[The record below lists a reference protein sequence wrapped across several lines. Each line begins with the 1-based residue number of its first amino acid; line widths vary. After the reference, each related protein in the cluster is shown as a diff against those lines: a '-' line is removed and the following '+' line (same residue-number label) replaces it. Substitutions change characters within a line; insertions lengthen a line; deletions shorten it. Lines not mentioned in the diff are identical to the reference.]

1 MPRGHDPLTNLPEL
15 LEGAKVTVAASF
27 FAILLGTMIGT
38 AAGVAEKSRYRP
50 IRVLISVYVSFFRG
64 TPLFVQ
70 ILVIYFLLPAIGLD
84 IPRFTTGVLAL
95 ALNSGAYISQMISG
109 AVTAIPDGQLQAARA
124 LAMPRRTI
132 WRRIVV
138 PQAFR
143 LILPPLTVEFS
154 SLVKNSAFLSV
165 IGVVE
170 LTRTGQQIIS
180 VTFQPTQTWVVVA
193 MMYFVM
199 CFVIGLM
206 ARRLERAT
214 SAQAFR

>member
-38 AAGVAEKSRYRP
+38 AAGVAEKSRLRP
-50 IRVLISVYVSFFRG
+50 IRVLVSVYVSFFRG

-109 AVTAIPDGQLQAARA
+109 AITAIPDGQLQAARA
-124 LAMPRRTI
+124 LAMPRRKI
-132 WRRIVV
+132 WRRIIV

-180 VTFQPTQTWVVVA
+180 VSFQPTQTWVVVA

-206 ARRLERAT
+206 ARRMERAT

>member
-1 MPRGHDPLTNLPEL
+1 
-15 LEGAKVTVAASF
+15 
-27 FAILLGTMIGT
+27 
-38 AAGVAEKSRYRP
+38 
-50 IRVLISVYVSFFRG
+50 VSFFRG

-84 IPRFTTGVLAL
+84 VPRFTTGVLAL

-109 AVTAIPDGQLQAARA
+109 AVTSIPVGQIQAARA

-138 PQAFR
+138 PQALR

-170 LTRTGQQIIS
+170 LTRTGQQIIA
-180 VTFQPTQTWVVVA
+180 VTFDPTQTWVVVA
-193 MMYFVM
+193 LIYFVM
-199 CFVIGLM
+199 CFVIGLL

>member
-1 MPRGHDPLTNLPEL
+1 VSQGPDLLTNLPEL
-15 LEGAKVTVAASF
+15 LEGAKITVAASI
-27 FAILLGTMIGT
+27 FAITLGSIIGV
-38 AAGVAEKSRYRP
+38 AAGVAEQSQVRP
-50 IRVLISVYVSFFRG
+50 LRSLVSVYVSFFRG

-84 IPRFTTGVLAL
+84 IPRFTTGVIAL

-109 AVTAIPDGQLQAARA
+109 AITAIPNGQIQAARA

-138 PQAFR
+138 PQALR

-170 LTRTGQQIIS
+170 LTRTGQQIIA
-180 VTFQPTQTWVVVA
+180 VTFDPTQTWIVVA
-193 MMYFVM
+193 LIYFVM
-199 CFVIGLM
+199 CFVIGLT
-206 ARRLERAT
+206 ARRMERAT

>member
-1 MPRGHDPLTNLPEL
+1 MTNLPEL
-15 LEGAKVTVAASF
+15 LEGAKITVAASIL
-27 FAILLGTMIGT
+27 AIMLGTVIGV
-38 AAGVAEKSRYRP
+38 AAGVAEQSRFRP
-50 IRVLISVYVSFFRG
+50 LRPVVAVYVSFFRG

-84 IPRFTTGVLAL
+84 VPRFTTGVLAL

-109 AVTAIPDGQLQAARA
+109 AITAIPVGQIQAARA
-124 LAMPRRTI
+124 LAMPRKTI

-138 PQAFR
+138 PQALR

-170 LTRTGQQIIS
+170 LTRTGQQIIA
-180 VTFQPTQTWVVVA
+180 VTFNPTQTWVVVA
-193 MMYFVM
+193 LIYFVM
-199 CFVIGLM
+199 CFVIGLL

>member
-1 MPRGHDPLTNLPEL
+1 MNLPEL
-15 LEGAKVTVAASF
+15 LEGAKITVAASL
-27 FAILLGTMIGT
+27 FAILLGTFIGV
-38 AAGVAEKSRYRP
+38 AAGIAEQSRYRWL
-50 IRVLISVYVSFFRG
+50 RLLVGGYVSFFRG

-70 ILVIYFLLPAIGLD
+70 ILVIYFLLPAVGLD
-84 IPRFTTGVLAL
+84 IPRFTTGVIAL
-95 ALNSGAYISQMISG
+95 ALNSGAYISQMIGG
-109 AVTAIPDGQLQAARA
+109 AITAIPDGHIQAARA
-124 LAMPRRTI
+124 LAMPRHKI
-132 WRRIVV
+132 WRRIIV

-170 LTRTGQQIIS
+170 LTRAGQQIIS

-193 MMYFVM
+193 LIYFVM
-199 CFVIGLM
+199 CFAIGIV
-206 ARRLERAT
+206 ARRVESAT

>member
-1 MPRGHDPLTNLPEL
+1 MTNLAEL
-15 LEGAKVTVAASF
+15 LDGAKVTLAASL
-27 FAILLGTMIGT
+27 FAIILGTMIGV
-38 AAGVAEKSRYRP
+38 AAGVAEHSRFRP
-50 IRVLISVYVSFFRG
+50 VRSLVSVYVSFFRG

-70 ILVIYFLLPAIGLD
+70 ILVIYYLLPAIGLD
-84 IPRFTTGVLAL
+84 VPRFTTGVLAL

-109 AVTAIPDGQLQAARA
+109 AITAIPHGHIQAAQA
-124 LAMPRRTI
+124 LAMPGPTI
-132 WRRIVV
+132 WRRIVI

-180 VTFQPTQTWVVVA
+180 VTFEPTQTWVVVA
-193 MMYFVM
+193 LFYFIM
-199 CFVIGLM
+199 CFVIGVM
-206 ARRLERAT
+206 ARRMERAL

>member
-1 MPRGHDPLTNLPEL
+1 MTNLPEL
-15 LEGAKVTVAASF
+15 LEGAKVTVAASL
-27 FAILLGTMIGT
+27 FAIILGTLIGVV
-38 AAGVAEKSRYRP
+38 AGVAEKSRFSW
-50 IRVLISVYVSFFRG
+50 IRLLVAGYVSFFRG

-84 IPRFTTGVLAL
+84 IPRFTTGVIAL

-109 AVTAIPDGQLQAARA
+109 AITAIPDGHIQAARA
-124 LAMPRRTI
+124 LAMPQRKI
-132 WRRIVV
+132 WRRIII

-193 MMYFVM
+193 MIYFVM
-199 CFVIGLM
+199 CFAIGVV
-206 ARRLERAT
+206 ARHVESAT